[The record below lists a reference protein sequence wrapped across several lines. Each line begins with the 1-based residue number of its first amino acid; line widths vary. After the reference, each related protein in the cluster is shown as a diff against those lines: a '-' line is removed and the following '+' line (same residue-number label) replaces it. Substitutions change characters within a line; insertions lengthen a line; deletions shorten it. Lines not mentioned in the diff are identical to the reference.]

1 MEVSICRGVLT
12 LIGVRFAVEK
22 VLLRESLRLL
32 VGVDAL
38 NGITKF
44 PLPSPLLFRMSWAQD
59 SWVTSNTRSPKITSL
74 SCGAVLV
81 DCTWA
86 AKSPEVTVAV
96 AVAGASLA
104 NLGANLGASWL
115 IPTPDCS

>member
-12 LIGVRFAVEK
+12 LSGVRFAVEK

-44 PLPSPLLFRMSWAQD
+44 LLPSPLLFRMSWAQD
-59 SWVTSNTRSPKITSL
+59 SWETSNTRSPKITSL

-81 DCTWA
+81 GCKTWA
-86 AKSPEVTVAV
+86 AKSPEVTVPRRV
-96 AVAGASLA
+96 GL
-104 NLGANLGASWL
+104 
-115 IPTPDCS
+115 